1 MDAGFVL
8 RTLARRKVLNPAGP
22 ARIVRQLNAL
32 RRWGFGVYGEMR
44 SAAAR
49 DPGRFAIIDERRQVT
64 YGELDLR
71 VRRLANALR
80 AGHGVRPGVR
90 VGLLCENSAAMIES
104 LMAVVALGAQAVL
117 INTGLGNAQI
127 EAVAHDQ
134 NLSLLLHDDTFLG
147 MLAAVPPNLPRL
159 STERIDGLI
168 ARSPSG
174 DLEPPAA
181 PGSIV
186 VLTSGTTGAPK
197 GARRRNPAGLGPLAT
212 VVSRI
217 PLNAGERMFVA
228 APLFH
233 TWGLAA
239 LQLCLALR
247 GTIVLTRRFAPAS
260 ALAAVNAH
268 GCTSLFAVPVMLQRL
283 LEAPGAVAAPTLRV
297 VAVSGSALTGPLA
310 TRFMDVYGDVLY
322 NLYGSTEASWASIA
336 VPKELRAAPGTA
348 GRPPHGTRVAILSAG
363 GASLPPNAV
372 GRIFVGNDMLFE
384 GYTNGTGREYH
395 GDLIATGDVGHVSP
409 DGLLFVDGRE
419 DDMVISGGEN
429 VYPAAVE
436 DVIAELPQVREVAVA
451 GVPDQEFGQRLA
463 AWIAL
468 HPGERVDADAVRE
481 YIRHRLARFSV
492 PRDVYFVAALPRN
505 ATGKVVRR
513 QLFPGGAAGEGP
525 VRRAGQ

>member
-8 RTLARRKVLNPAGP
+8 RTLARRRVLNPAGP
-22 ARIVRQLNAL
+22 VRIARQLGAL

-49 DPGRFAIIDERRQVT
+49 DPHRVAVLDEHRSVT
-64 YGELDLR
+64 YAELDLR

-80 AGHGVRPGVR
+80 AGHGVRPGDR

-117 INTGLGNAQI
+117 VNTGLGNAQI

-134 NLSLLLHDDTFLG
+134 GLTLLLHDETFLG

-168 ARSPSG
+168 LRSPS
-174 DLEPPAA
+174 DELRPPAV

-247 GTIVLTRRFAPAS
+247 GTIVLTRRFTPAS
-260 ALAAVNAH
+260 TLAAVNAH

-283 LEAPGAVAAPTLRV
+283 LEAPGAVGTPTLKV

-348 GRPPHGTRVAILSAG
+348 GRPPRGTRLAILSDR
-363 GASLPPNAV
+363 GAELPPDAV

-384 GYTNGTGREYH
+384 GYTNGTGREHH
-395 GDLIATGDVGHVSP
+395 GDLIATGDVGHLSP
-409 DGLLFVDGRE
+409 EGLLFVDGRE

-451 GVPDQEFGQRLA
+451 GVPDEEFGQRLA
-463 AWIAL
+463 AFIAL
-468 HPGERVDADAVRE
+468 HPGERVDADAIRE
-481 YIRHRLARFSV
+481 YVRHRLARYSV
-492 PRDVYFVAALPRN
+492 PRDVYFVPALPRN

-513 QLFPGGAAGEGP
+513 QLFPGG
-525 VRRAGQ
+525 

>member
-8 RTLARRKVLNPAGP
+8 RTLARRKVLHPGAPG
-22 ARIVRQLNAL
+22 RVVRQLNAL
-32 RRWGFGVYGEMR
+32 RRWGFGLYGEMR

-49 DPGRFAIIDERRQVT
+49 DPGKQAIVDEHRAVT

-71 VRRLANALR
+71 VRRLANGLR
-80 AGHGVRPGVR
+80 VELGVRPGDR
-90 VGLLCENSAAMIES
+90 VGLLCENSVTMIES
-104 LMAVVALGAQAVL
+104 MMAIVALGAQAVL
-117 INTGLGNAQI
+117 VNTGLGNAQV

-134 NLSLLLHDDTFLG
+134 GLQLLLHDETFLG
-147 MLAAVPPNLPRL
+147 MLAAVPAGLPRQ
-159 STERIDGLI
+159 STERLEELI
-168 ARSPSG
+168 GRAPS
-174 DLEPPAA
+174 DELAPPEQ

-247 GTIVLTRRFAPAS
+247 GTIVLNRRFAPAT
-260 ALAAVNAH
+260 ALASVRAQ
-268 GCTSLFAVPVMLQRL
+268 GCTSLFAVPVMLQRI
-283 LEAPGAVAAPTLRV
+283 LEAPDAGPAPSLKV

-310 TRFMDVYGDVLY
+310 TRFMDAFGDVLY

-336 VPKELRAAPGTA
+336 VPAELRAAPGTA
-348 GRPPHGTRVAILSAG
+348 GRPPHGTRVAILSSAG
-363 GASLPPNAV
+363 APQPTGAV

-395 GDLIATGDVGHVSP
+395 GDLIATGDLGHLDP

-429 VYPAAVE
+429 VYPASVE

-451 GVPDQEFGQRLA
+451 GVPDPEFGQRLA

-468 HPGERVDADAVRE
+468 HPGEAVDADAVRE
-481 YIRHRLARFSV
+481 YVRHRLARFSV
-492 PRDVYFVAALPRN
+492 PRDVYFVPALPRN
-505 ATGKVVRR
+505 ATGKIVRR
-513 QLFPGGAAGEGP
+513 QLFPS
-525 VRRAGQ
+525 

>member
-8 RTLARRKVLNPAGP
+8 RTLARRKVLHPGAPG
-22 ARIVRQLNAL
+22 RVVRQLNAL
-32 RRWGFGVYGEMR
+32 RRWGFGLYGEMR

-49 DPGRFAIIDERRQVT
+49 DPGRQAIVDEHRAVT

-71 VRRLANALR
+71 VRRLANGLR
-80 AGHGVRPGVR
+80 VELGVRPGDR
-90 VGLLCENSAAMIES
+90 VGLLCENSATMIES
-104 LMAVVALGAQAVL
+104 MMAIVALGAQAVL
-117 INTGLGNAQI
+117 VNTGLGNAQV

-134 NLSLLLHDDTFLG
+134 GLQLLLHDETFLG
-147 MLAAVPPNLPRL
+147 MLAAVPPGLPRQ
-159 STERIDGLI
+159 STERLEELI
-168 ARSPSG
+168 GRAPA
-174 DLEPPAA
+174 DELAPPEQ

-197 GARRRNPAGLGPLAT
+197 GARRRNPSGLGPLAT

-247 GTIVLTRRFAPAS
+247 GTVVLNRRFAPAA
-260 ALAAVNAH
+260 ALASVNAQ
-268 GCTSLFAVPVMLQRL
+268 GCTSLFAVPVMLQRI
-283 LEAPGAVAAPTLRV
+283 LEAPDAGRAPSLKV

-310 TRFMDVYGDVLY
+310 TRFMDAFGDVLY

-336 VPKELRAAPGTA
+336 IPAELRAAPGTA
-348 GRPPHGTRVAILSAG
+348 GRPPHGTRVAILSSAG
-363 GASLPPNAV
+363 APQPTGAV

-395 GDLIATGDVGHVSP
+395 GDLIGTGDLGHLDA

-429 VYPAAVE
+429 VYPASVE

-451 GVPDQEFGQRLA
+451 GVPDPEFGQRLA

-468 HPGERVDADAVRE
+468 HPGEAVDADAVRE
-481 YIRHRLARFSV
+481 YVRHRLARFSV
-492 PRDVYFVAALPRN
+492 PRDVYFVPALPRN
-505 ATGKVVRR
+505 ATGKIVRR
-513 QLFPGGAAGEGP
+513 QLFPS
-525 VRRAGQ
+525 

>member
-8 RTLARRKVLNPAGP
+8 RTLARRKVLNPAAP
-22 ARIVRQLNAL
+22 TRVVRQLNAL
-32 RRWGFGVYGEMR
+32 RRWGFGLYGEMR

-49 DPGRFAIIDERRQVT
+49 DPQRVAIIDERRQVT
-64 YGELDLR
+64 YGELEVR

-80 AGHGVRPGVR
+80 VELGVRPGDHI
-90 VGLLCENSAAMIES
+90 GLLCENSATMIE
-104 LMAVVALGAQAVL
+104 LMMAVVALGGQAVMV
-117 INTGLGNAQI
+117 NTGLGNAQV

-134 NLSLLLHDDTFLG
+134 GLQLLLHDEAFLG

-159 STERIDGLI
+159 STERLEELI
-168 ARSPSG
+168 GRAPSAE
-174 DLEPPAA
+174 LAPPDR

-197 GARRRNPAGLGPLAT
+197 GAKRRNPAGLAPLAS

-217 PLNAGERMFVA
+217 PLNAGDRMFVA

-239 LQLCLALR
+239 LQICLALR
-247 GTIVLTRRFAPAS
+247 GTIVLTRRFTPAT
-260 ALAAVNAH
+260 ALAAINTH
-268 GCTSLFAVPVMLQRL
+268 GCTSLFAVPVMLQRV
-283 LEAPGAVAAPTLRV
+283 LEVPPVRTPTLQV

-310 TRFMDVYGDVLY
+310 TRFMDVYGDILY

-336 VPKELRAAPGTA
+336 VPAELRAAPGTA
-348 GRPPHGTRVAILSAG
+348 GRPPHGTRLAILSAA
-363 GASLPPNAV
+363 GAPQPTGAV

-384 GYTNGTGREYH
+384 GYTNGTGREYY
-395 GDLIATGDVGHVSP
+395 GDLIATGDLGHL
-409 DGLLFVDGRE
+409 DAGGLIFVDGRE

-451 GVPDQEFGQRLA
+451 GVPDVEFGQRLA

-468 HPGERVDADAVRE
+468 HPGEVVDADAVRE
-481 YIRHRLARFSV
+481 YVRHRLARFSV
-492 PRDVYFVAALPRN
+492 PRDVYFVAGLPRN
-505 ATGKVVRR
+505 ATGKIMHR
-513 QLFPGGAAGEGP
+513 QLFPS
-525 VRRAGQ
+525 

>member
-8 RTLARRKVLNPAGP
+8 RTLARRRVLNPASP
-22 ARIVRQLNAL
+22 TRVVRQLNAL

-49 DPGRFAIIDERRQVT
+49 DPGRDAIVDERRRVT
-64 YGELDLR
+64 YGELDER
-71 VRRLANALR
+71 VGRLANALR
-80 AGHGVRPGVR
+80 AVHGVRPGDR

-117 INTGLGNAQI
+117 INTGLGNAQV
-127 EAVAHDQ
+127 ESVAHDQ
-134 NLSLLLHDDTFLG
+134 RLSLLLHDEAFLG
-147 MLAAVPPNLPRL
+147 MLAAVPPNLPRV
-159 STERIDGLI
+159 STERLDGLI
-168 ARSPSG
+168 LRAPSS
-174 DLEPPAA
+174 DLAPPGT

-197 GARRRNPAGLGPLAT
+197 GARRRNPAGLAPLAS

-247 GTIVLTRRFAPAS
+247 GTIVLTRRFTPAT
-260 ALAAVNAH
+260 ALDAVNRE
-268 GCTSLFAVPVMLQRL
+268 GCTSLFAVPVMLQRM
-283 LEAPGAVAAPTLRV
+283 LEARDAVPAPSLRV

-310 TRFMDVYGDVLY
+310 LRFMDRYGDVLY

-336 VPKELRAAPGTA
+336 TPAELRAAPGTA
-348 GRPPHGTRVAILSAG
+348 GRPPHGTRLAILSQS
-363 GASLPPNAV
+363 GAVLPPGAV

-384 GYTNGTGREYH
+384 GYTNGTGRETH
-395 GDLIATGDVGHVSP
+395 GDLLATGDIGHLSP
-409 DGLLFVDGRE
+409 EGLLFVDGRE

-451 GVPDQEFGQRLA
+451 GVPDLEFGQRLA

-481 YIRHRLARFSV
+481 YVRHRLARFSV
-492 PRDVYFVAALPRN
+492 PRDVYFVTALPRN

-513 QLFPGGAAGEGP
+513 HLYPNQG
-525 VRRAGQ
+525 

>member
-8 RTLARRKVLNPAGP
+8 RTLARRKVLTPAAP
-22 ARIVRQLNAL
+22 ARMVRQLNAL
-32 RRWGFGVYGEMR
+32 RRWGFGLYGEMR
-44 SAAAR
+44 SAAGR
-49 DPGRFAIIDERRQVT
+49 DPGRVAIIDERRQVT

-80 AGHGVRPGVR
+80 AERGIRVGDR
-90 VGLLCENSAAMIES
+90 VGLLCENSATMVEAM
-104 LMAVVALGAQAVL
+104 MAVVALGAQAVL
-117 INTGLGNAQI
+117 VNTGLGNAQV
-127 EAVAHDQ
+127 ETVAHDQ
-134 NLSLLLHDDTFLG
+134 GLQLLLHDEVFLG

-159 STERIDGLI
+159 STERLEELI
-168 ARSPSG
+168 HRSPSA
-174 DLEPPAA
+174 DISPPAQ

-247 GTIVLTRRFAPAS
+247 GTIALNRRFAPAN
-260 ALAAVNAH
+260 ALASINVH
-268 GCTSLFAVPVMLQRL
+268 QCTSLFAVPVMLQRI
-283 LEAPGAVAAPTLRV
+283 LEAPAVAKAPTLKV

-336 VPKELRAAPGTA
+336 IPKELRAAPGTA
-348 GRPPHGTRVAILSAG
+348 GRPPRGTRIAILSSAG
-363 GASLPPNAV
+363 ALQPTGMV

-384 GYTNGTGREYH
+384 GYTNGTGREYY
-395 GDLIATGDVGHVSP
+395 GDLIATGDVGHLDP

-429 VYPAAVE
+429 VYPVAVE

-468 HPGERVDADAVRE
+468 HPGEAVDADAVRE
-481 YIRHRLARFSV
+481 YVRHRLARFSV
-492 PRDVYFVAALPRN
+492 PRDVYFVTALPRN

-513 QLFPGGAAGEGP
+513 QLFPS
-525 VRRAGQ
+525 

>member
-8 RTLARRKVLNPAGP
+8 RTLARRKVLNPASP
-22 ARIVRQLNAL
+22 ARVVRQLNAL
-32 RRWGFGVYGEMR
+32 RRWGFGLYGEMR

-49 DPGRFAIIDERRQVT
+49 DPNRPAIIDERRQVT

-71 VRRLANALR
+71 VRRIANALR
-80 AGHGVRPGVR
+80 VELGVRPGDR
-90 VGLLCENSAAMIES
+90 VGLLCENSATMIES
-104 LMAVVALGAQAVL
+104 MMAVVALGAQAVL
-117 INTGLGNAQI
+117 VNTGLGNAQV

-134 NLSLLLHDDTFLG
+134 GLQLLLHDETFLG
-147 MLAAVPPNLPRL
+147 MLAAVPPNLSRQ
-159 STERIDGLI
+159 STERLEELI
-168 ARSPSG
+168 HRAPA
-174 DLEPPAA
+174 DELAPPAE

-247 GTIVLTRRFAPAS
+247 GTIVLNRRFAPAS
-260 ALAAVNAH
+260 ALASVNAH
-268 GCTSLFAVPVMLQRL
+268 HCTSMFAVPVMLQRI
-283 LEAPGAVAAPTLRV
+283 LEAPATRTPTLKV

-336 VPKELRAAPGTA
+336 VPQELRAAPGTA
-348 GRPPHGTRVAILSAG
+348 GRPPHGTRVAILSAAG
-363 GASLPPNAV
+363 TPQPPGV
-372 GRIFVGNDMLFE
+372 IGRIFVGNDMLFE

-395 GDLIATGDVGHVSP
+395 GDLIGTGDLGHL
-409 DGLLFVDGRE
+409 DAGGLLFVDGRE

-429 VYPAAVE
+429 VYPASVE

-451 GVPDQEFGQRLA
+451 GVPDVEFGQRLA

-481 YIRHRLARFSV
+481 YVRHRLARFSV

-505 ATGKVVRR
+505 ATGKIVRR
-513 QLFPGGAAGEGP
+513 QLFPS
-525 VRRAGQ
+525 